1 MNKIELG
8 KIIKPQGI
16 KGEVKIDISSYDK
29 DLFASLKEVYID
41 DKCYHIESK
50 KNLVN
55 GVFFKLEGIDDRN
68 QAESFRGKIVC
79 FDRENMPKLPKGRYL
94 ISDIVGC
101 EVVVDGKVVGMI
113 KKILQYGSADVYVVA
128 GTRGEKDFMFP
139 CLKKV
144 LKSVDIE
151 CKTIELNKE
160 ILEQIVVYED

>member
-41 DKCYHIESK
+41 DKCYRIESK

-79 FDRENMPKLPKGRYL
+79 FDRGNMPKLPKGRYL

-101 EVVVDGKVVGMI
+101 EVVVDGKVAGMI
-113 KKILQYGSADVYVVA
+113 KEILQYGSADVYVVE
-128 GTRGEKDFMFP
+128 GTMGEKDFMFP

-144 LKSVDIE
+144 LKSVDVE
-151 CKTIELNKE
+151 SKTIVLNKE